1 MDLNNL
7 KGSIYQY
14 PKYNMSPELEYKF
27 VHALE
32 MEKRFSRK
40 ATKVFLEC
48 RAGRENTGKENIYF
62 FYFPVFPPLALH
74 PKNGF
79 LPLVLGFSNI

>member
-7 KGSIYQY
+7 KGSTYQY
-14 PKYNMSPELEYKF
+14 PKYNRFWELEYKF

-48 RAGRENTGKENIYF
+48 RAGRENTGKGKHLF
-62 FYFPVFPPLALH
+62 FYFPVFTPLALH
-74 PKNGF
+74 PKMGF
-79 LPLVLGFSNI
+79 CH

>member
-14 PKYNMSPELEYKF
+14 PKYNMSQELEYKF

-32 MEKRFSRK
+32 MEKRFSGK

-48 RAGRENTGKENIYF
+48 RAGRENTGKGIFLF
-62 FYFPVFPPLALH
+62 FYFLVFPPLALH
-74 PKNGF
+74 PENGF
-79 LPLVLGFSNI
+79 LPLVLGFSDI